1 MLTANDLRQKFR
13 IVPGQQSVTFTP
25 MNPPAASLIV
35 EGARIQDITAGADV
49 QSLRVTSS
57 FESKLWILPAANMQ
71 NAFPELGDQIDDG
84 QTKWRVVDMAP
95 AVMAGTV
102 PVEFKCVCN
111 RERQ

>member
-13 IVPGQQSVTFTP
+13 IVPGQQRVTFTP
-25 MNPPAASLIV
+25 MNPPADSFVV
-35 EGARIQDITAGADV
+35 EGARIQDITVGADA

-57 FESKLWILPAANMQ
+57 FESKLWILPAANMH
-71 NAFPELGDQIDDG
+71 NVVPDLGDQIDDG

-95 AVMAGTV
+95 AVMAGTF
-102 PVEFKCVCN
+102 PIEFKCVCN